1 MTNVTE
7 IVLSQIHPEW
17 KKLFFNSTDTRLV
30 DLLDETIRNVMN
42 TGHKLC
48 PDNPSK
54 ILKCLSIN
62 PEDMKAV
69 IVGQDPYPQPG
80 IAQGT
85 AFSCIGKF
93 QPSLSIMVRELE
105 QEYQTSDLALTFDG
119 TLKPWVD
126 QGVVLL
132 NASLTCEQWKPNSHF
147 AIWQPFMTELFK
159 IFNEFNIQISESVD
173 AIKFMTIHSAKGLE
187 FPVVLLPMAKEKLKF
202 SNWLEVEDPNLEGL
216 HSVYIEKINDGM
228 AAYVGAQTIKQQ
240 WVG

>member
-48 PDNPSK
+48 PDHPSK

-132 NASLTCEQWKPNSHF
+132 NAGLTCEQWKPNSHF
-147 AIWQPFMTELFK
+147 TIWQPFMTELFK
-159 IFNEFNIQISESVD
+159 IFNEFKIIRESNDSLVFVFLGKT
-173 AIKFMTIHSAKGLE
+173 AQSYSHL
-187 FPVVLLPMAKEKLKF
+187 
-202 SNWLEVEDPNLEGL
+202 
-216 HSVYIEKINDGM
+216 INDSIHYKIM
-228 AAYVGAQTIKQQ
+228 RNHPAAEKHGTVKFEGFYTEVNKYLLEINKEEIK
-240 WVG
+240 WY